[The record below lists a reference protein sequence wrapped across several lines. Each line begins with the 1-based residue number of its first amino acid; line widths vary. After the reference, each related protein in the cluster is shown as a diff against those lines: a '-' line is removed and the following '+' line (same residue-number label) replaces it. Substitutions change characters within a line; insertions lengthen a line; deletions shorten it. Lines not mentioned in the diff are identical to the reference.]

1 MASSLSY
8 STFETNQSKNLSIS
22 KIQSQNRRKNK
33 TIKKKPS
40 KKKKMK
46 AGGSTDKPTPGYYAI
61 GGMLDKKLGGGML
74 DAMNIKKRNV

>member
-1 MASSLSY
+1 MGY
-8 STFETNQSKNLSIS
+8 N
-22 KIQSQNRRKNK
+22 
-33 TIKKKPS
+33 KKPS

-74 DAMNIKKRNV
+74 AAMNIRKRKV